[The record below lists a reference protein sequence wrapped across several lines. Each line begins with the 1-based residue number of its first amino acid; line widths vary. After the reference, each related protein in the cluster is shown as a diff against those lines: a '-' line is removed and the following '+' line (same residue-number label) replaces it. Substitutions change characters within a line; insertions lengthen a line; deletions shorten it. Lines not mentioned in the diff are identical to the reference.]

1 MSLLCSE
8 RREFVVKVI
17 VNYYFYVYFVHL
29 KMSF

>member
-1 MSLLCSE
+1 MSPLCYE

-17 VNYYFYVYFVHL
+17 VNYCFYVYFVRL